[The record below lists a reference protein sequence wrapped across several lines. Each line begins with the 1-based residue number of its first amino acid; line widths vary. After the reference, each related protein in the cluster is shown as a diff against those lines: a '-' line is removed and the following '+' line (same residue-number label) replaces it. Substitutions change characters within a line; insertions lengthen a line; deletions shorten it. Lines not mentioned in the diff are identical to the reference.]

1 MKKVILSFGAAVLF
15 VLFSPLC
22 MAEEIT
28 SADTPPAPDQ
38 SQDFSEVQ
46 DSPAN
51 VVSVQDYQ
59 TLDLTVCDSEGTPVP
74 GARVTVRISDTD
86 GGTGTTDETGRIR
99 LSQLVSRLTYD
110 LVISQDDCGA
120 ASASY
125 QPSSTAREG
134 DPDLLTVRLPQ
145 KAPEG
150 LYTPAVQESRG
161 SGWLIMAIASTVFL
175 AADAVTALLSFLL
188 KKKKAGKYEIKEEKR
203 P

>member
-1 MKKVILSFGAAVLF
+1 MKKVILSFGAAIGF

-28 SADTPPAPDQ
+28 SADTLPAPDQ
-38 SQDFSEVQ
+38 SQDFSEAP
-46 DSPAN
+46 DSPVN
-51 VVSVQDYQ
+51 MVTVQDYQ

-74 GARVTVRISDTD
+74 GARVTVRISDAD

-99 LSQLVSRLTYD
+99 LSQLVPQLTYD

-125 QPSSTAREG
+125 QPSSAEQEG
-134 DPDLLTVRLPQ
+134 DPALLTVRLPQ

-161 SGWLIMAIASTVFL
+161 SGWLITAVASTVFL
-175 AADAVTALLSFLL
+175 VADAVTALLSFLL